1 MAGFGVKVK
10 LNVDKSD
17 AARKDF
23 KSQIDSM
30 IAEIKEVDIKAKLTI
45 DSADIDAFA
54 EKIKTN
60 AEKKLKSNSIKIKSI
75 KVQKIDCSSAIKTL
89 REDIQSMINSLS
101 IENGVKITGLLD
113 PTGKGA
119 MSTDVKNIIDGI
131 EATRKKAKQAAGEFE
146 VLKSTVQN
154 LDRSYKKLSRSSNS
168 SNTKDVEAVADKYAN
183 LRQKIADVNARKK
196 QGIDI
201 SNQEVAALR
210 NEALA
215 IQKKINALNG
225 VHESSAKFERGS
237 QKEADA
243 LRKTNELLIRV
254 QKARENWT
262 SAKHGSTATDY
273 RNLELYEIQLK
284 SLLKALESNA
294 ISIDDFKAR
303 FSNLNSDFKIAEKN
317 IRDAGKATKSF
328 IDKFGGLAS
337 KFSSWLSVQQIIMHL
352 YNGFRKLIKV
362 VVEVDTAMTELRKVT
377 NETEAAYDK
386 FLDTASTRAK
396 ALGTTITDIT
406 NSTADF
412 ARLGYNL
419 EQASQLADAAVV
431 YKNVGDG
438 IESIN
443 DASSSII
450 STMKAFNIEA
460 ENAMFVVDKFNEVGN
475 NFAISSKGVG
485 DALLRSASAL
495 AAGNNTLDES
505 IALVTAANST
515 VQDADKV
522 GTTMKTVSMFLRA
535 AKTEAEAAGESTEGM
550 ADSVSS
556 LRKEILALTGQRVDI
571 QIDENTFKSTY
582 QIVKELSEVW
592 DDLSDISQANILEM
606 IGGKRNSNVVMSLIE
621 NFSVAEEVLA
631 SAAGAAGSALE
642 ENEKYLESIR
652 GHVAEFK
659 ASFEE
664 FSTSFLSSEVANRVV
679 NIGTFLMNALDA
691 LADIDMLLPVIFTLI
706 SALSQVRKAKDTL
719 SYGKTAALDAINK
732 SIGKTNEEILANIA
746 LKESVEQLTESQKEN
761 FVITILNAQGR
772 DELSKETADAI
783 LTTVG
788 LSGAQDAL
796 SKKSK
801 RAASSLK
808 LVGASMSTFSKVSL
822 AITAVITV
830 ITILLEVVEATRE
843 RVNKLNEEI
852 TELSNNATTLAKDFK
867 SASNS
872 VDEILPRFIKLA
884 KGVNELGENIGLTDE
899 EYAEFWELNNQ
910 LAKLFPEIDLGLDSN
925 GNHMLA
931 LSYNVDT
938 LTSSIEALIE
948 QQRLLANQEI
958 DENLGE
964 TVKNISK
971 VNRAYDR
978 ETRLMQNE
986 LLILRNAKAELEE
999 MYANDNSNDSEEK
1012 KWERIINEFSK
1023 KSSAN
1028 YRFYNYSNISELEND
1043 IAGINRQLEN
1053 QGILIDANWQKIS
1066 PVVSAWA
1073 QTSAEY
1079 VSMSDE
1085 MQTLTTKLIGNV
1097 DYSELGISTDDDIK
1111 DYIQDNILTPIYN
1124 ATPEAQAAMG
1134 SMFDIKAVFDGGEV
1148 SVGDYQEIMDAGFG
1162 FLEQAGIDEEFIL
1175 KLKLSLGYEDF
1186 EAQINTLKANLTADL
1201 SDEDITRIAATLDMD
1216 ISEATEKF
1224 GSVESYMDSL
1234 SANELQLAYEIY
1246 EKDGSMSIDELAEK
1260 ILYLRYQN
1268 SDTVDI
1274 LDFTDFAKGIND
1286 TIDSVDKLSSAMDKL
1301 AKGTALSKK
1310 ELLGL
1315 IEQYPELLEQEN
1327 LFAEGGVTAQQNAIN
1342 AIIDMKEQAFKDDI
1356 NRQIEELEASMDVI
1370 EKQLEV
1376 EAEKEAILLELEQ
1389 MRLGESDEQN
1399 RLFAEKM
1406 AEYIDLT
1413 NIEYLDG
1420 ETGKVEVN
1428 HEALNDMLE
1437 QEQDAADSASVNIWN
1452 PLGEVITGSQEK
1464 GLQGAIDA
1472 TNDYTKE
1479 TSKGLFAW
1487 IREFGPKF
1495 AEAIRKVLSG
1505 ELKFGDIRDYVF
1517 GSDIDKDKIDG
1528 GYVSVDFSGRDPTIN
1543 GQDVESWAS
1552 KHRDSWT
1559 SKNREI
1565 LGLRLEEINSF
1576 KQRTQNAIDN
1586 LKALRNFE
1594 FKDVISS
1601 SDGADS
1607 SSSSVKNVEEYIA
1620 VIDEFCDAL
1629 KRLEEIQRRRASLEK
1644 EIDHTDDLAEKIK
1657 KSKELISLYQEEAQ
1671 AERELIDAKQATIS
1685 ANVSAL
1691 RGLGFDVVYDPTNNE
1706 LYIKNLEHINSLTAT
1721 SVGKYESLE
1730 EATNALRKE
1739 TEDLIDTTE
1748 QLNDD
1753 NIEAAE
1759 SIEDLGYKV
1768 EDTKHEIIDYVEE
1781 IYEKQSDAYRKIIDL
1796 RKELLESAKDELD
1809 YEDEIAE
1816 KVKEIA
1822 ELQTRIDQ
1830 LALDDSREAQAE
1842 RAALEQEL
1850 AEKQEDLADTQ
1861 RDHSTEA
1868 QTEAL
1873 DKMADDFEQERANEI
1888 EIMRATVSESEDLWT
1903 VFYDTILGK
1912 TVTVGESV
1920 NKHVANAWI
1929 NAANAVNDYSSAMSG
1944 ISTGGVLVSQVP
1956 KYHTGGLVSESNV
1969 GDNETLALLEKGE
1982 IVLDDHK
1989 KNALYEIV
1997 DFQEE
2002 LKKRFGKLAT
2012 SFSLSNIIPQIKQFT
2027 PNTPESVINNMQNIV
2042 FEPHINVDISH
2053 NGDMTNE
2060 DAKNYGERIADV
2072 TIDKLYSA
2080 FERRGIN
2087 STRAARLKP

>member
-10 LNVDKSD
+10 LNVDKSG
-17 AARKDF
+17 AAKKEF
-23 KSQIDSM
+23 KAQIVE
-30 IAEIKEVDIKAKLTI
+30 IASKIKGVQVKAKLTI
-45 DSADIDAFA
+45 DSASIGELAKQVKSGA
-54 EKIKTN
+54 ES
-60 AEKKLKSNSIKIKSI
+60 KLEASPIKIK
-75 KVQKIDCSSAIKTL
+75 KIDCSEAVKNL
-89 REDIQSMINSLS
+89 QKDLQNVINSLS
-101 IENGVKITGLLD
+101 IKNGVSISGLVD
-113 PTGKGA
+113 PSGA
-119 MSTDVKNIIDGI
+119 GEMSTKIDDVADALSN
-131 EATRKKAKQAAGEFE
+131 AKAKSDQFTGELQ
-146 VLKSTVQN
+146 VLKSTMGA
-154 LDRSYKKLSRSSNS
+154 LDKAYKNVNKSSSHWTNIGGVS
-168 SNTKDVEAVADKYAN
+168 DIAN
-183 LRQKIADVNARKK
+183 DY
-196 QGIDI
+196 
-201 SNQEVAALR
+201 AALQQKVDAVNR
-210 NEALA
+210 EYKEGIEVDSKYVASLRDEAIALQA
-215 IQKKINALNG
+215 KITLFNDLVAG
-225 VHESSAKFERGS
+225 MEAAAAAEHKAKEAAANDNNDTMFVAGS
-237 QKEADA
+237 KKEADA
-243 LRKTNELLIRV
+243 IRRTQELLMRV

-262 SAKHGSTATDY
+262 KARRGSTATDY
-273 RNLELYEIQLK
+273 HALAQYELQLT
-284 SLLKALESNA
+284 SLLDALKNNRITVDQFESSLA
-294 ISIDDFKAR
+294 KV
-303 FSNLNSDFKIAEKN
+303 NSDFKGSEKN
-317 IRDAGKATKSF
+317 IRDAGKAAKSF
-328 IDKFGGLAS
+328 IDKFGGLAE
-337 KFSSWLSVQQIIMHL
+337 KFSSWLSVQQLVMHL
-352 YNGFRKLIKV
+352 YNGFRKLVTV
-362 VVEVDTAMTELRKVT
+362 VIEIDTAMTELRKVT
-377 NETEAAYDK
+377 NETEAAYDS
-386 FLDTASTRAK
+386 FLAGASGRAK
-396 ALGTTITDIT
+396 ELGTTITDIV
-406 NSTADF
+406 NATADF

-438 IESIN
+438 IENIDDS
-443 DASSSII
+443 SSSII
-450 STMKAFNIEA
+450 STMKAFNVEA
-460 ENAMFVVDKFNEVGN
+460 ENSMMIVDKFNEVGN
-475 NFAISSKGVG
+475 NFAISSKGIG

-515 VQDADKV
+515 IQDTDRV

-535 AKTEAEAAGESTEGM
+535 AKTEAEEAGESTEGM
-550 ADSVSS
+550 ADSVSK
-556 LRKEILALTGQRVDI
+556 LRDEILALTGQRVDI
-571 QIDENTFKSTY
+571 QIDEDTFKSTY
-582 QIVKELSEVW
+582 QIMKELSEVW

-659 ASFEE
+659 VAFED
-664 FSTSFLSSEVANRVV
+664 FGLTFLESDVV
-679 NIGTFLMNALDA
+679 KAVVDIGTGLFNILDA
-691 LADIDMLLPVIFTLI
+691 LADINMFLPFIFTTV
-706 SALSQVRKAKDTL
+706 SAIVQLRKTSEKLSVGSDLAKQAIMNKVTTDEL
-719 SYGKTAALDAINK
+719 KKSY
-732 SIGKTNEEILANIA
+732 
-746 LKESVEQLTESQKEN
+746 EQLTEAQKAN
-761 FVITILNAQGR
+761 F
-772 DELSKETADAI
+772 I
-783 LTTVG
+783 LTVK
-788 LSGAQDAL
+788 LSGAIDGLTKEEQEAIFKNIGL
-796 SKKSK
+796 I
-801 RAASSLK
+801 ASEKGLEGQNYRVATSFK
-808 LVGASMSTFSKVSL
+808 
-822 AITAVITV
+822 AITASIPVWGWISMGISVLIGVITAV
-830 ITILLEVVEATRE
+830 SSAAEKARE
-843 RVNKLNEEI
+843 RINELNDEI
-852 TELSNNATTLAKDFK
+852 KDLTTNATNAASTLKSTTNSVDKILPRLTELSQ
-867 SASNS
+867 
-872 VDEILPRFIKLA
+872 
-884 KGVNELGENIGLTDE
+884 GVNELGENVGGLTDE
-899 EYAEFWELNNQ
+899 EYAEFWELNNE

-931 LSYNVDT
+931 LSYDADT
-938 LTSSIEALIE
+938 LTSSIKGLIE

-958 DENLGE
+958 STNMGDLLDNIHEVNGE
-964 TVKNISK
+964 SY
-971 VNRAYDR
+971 RELYDLQQKL
-978 ETRLMQNE
+978 EYQMQLKQQIE
-986 LLILRNAKAELEE
+986 DL
-999 MYANDNSNDSEEK
+999 YNDG
-1012 KWERIINEFSK
+1012 
-1023 KSSAN
+1023 
-1028 YRFYNYSNISELEND
+1028 NISEDAYIENLQSIESA
-1043 IAGINRQLEN
+1043 IAGINHQIGSQRAA
-1053 QGILIDANWQKIS
+1053 IDATWQKIA
-1066 PVVSAWA
+1066 PTVSAWV
-1073 QTSAEY
+1073 QTSSEY
-1079 VSMSDE
+1079 INMSDE
-1085 MQTLTTKLIGNV
+1085 MQVITAKLVGAL
-1097 DYSELGISTDDDIK
+1097 DYSELGLGNEDAIQQYITDTF
-1111 DYIQDNILTPIYN
+1111 LTPIASAKPEIQN
-1124 ATPEAQAAMG
+1124 AMVG
-1134 SMFDIKAVFDGGEV
+1134 LFDIKAAFDSGDITA
-1148 SVGDYQEIMDAGFG
+1148 GDYQEIMDIGYG
-1162 FLEQAGIDEEFIL
+1162 FLEQAGIDEELIL
-1175 KLKLSLGYEDF
+1175 NLKMSLGYEDF
-1186 EAQINTLKANLTADL
+1186 ESQINTLKANLTADL

-1224 GSVESYMDSL
+1224 ASVESYMDSL

-1246 EKDGSMSIDELAEK
+1246 KKDGSMSIDELAEK

-1356 NRQIEELEASMDVI
+1356 DRQIDELEASMEVI

-1479 TSKGLFAW
+1479 TSRGLFAW

-1543 GQDVESWAS
+1543 GQDIESWAS

-1657 KSKELISLYQEEAQ
+1657 KSKDLIKLLREEAD
-1671 AERELIDAKQATIS
+1671 AERDLIDAKQATIA

-1739 TEDLIDTTE
+1739 TEDLIETTE
-1748 QLNDD
+1748 KLNDD

-1759 SIEDLGYKV
+1759 SIEDLGYQV

-1796 RKELLESAKDELD
+1796 RKELIESAKDELD

-1850 AEKQEDLADTQ
+1850 AELQKDLANTQ
-1861 RDHSTEA
+1861 RDHSTDA
-1868 QTEAL
+1868 QLEAL
-1873 DKMADDFEQERANEI
+1873 DKMADDYEQERADEI
-1888 EIMRATVSESEDLWT
+1888 ELMRVTVSKSTELWDA
-1903 VFYDTILGK
+1903 FYDTILGK
-1912 TVTVGESV
+1912 NVTVGDSV
-1920 NKHVANAWI
+1920 DEHVANAWI
-1929 NAANAVNDYSSAMSG
+1929 RAAQAVNEYSSAMNG
-1944 ISTGGVLVSQVP
+1944 ISTGGVIVNPIP
-1956 KYHTGGLVSESNV
+1956 KYHTGGVVGESNV
-1969 GDNETLALLEKGE
+1969 GKNEVLALLEEGE
-1982 IVLDDHK
+1982 VVLDDVK
-1989 KNALYEIV
+1989 KNSLYRIV
-1997 DFQEE
+1997 DFQQE
-2002 LKKRFGKLAT
+2002 LKKRFGDMAT
-2012 SFSLSNIIPQIKQFT
+2012 SFSTPDLPNYIRTIPMSA
-2027 PNTPESVINNMQNIV
+2027 PEAVAYNQSLV
-2042 FEPHINVDISH
+2042 FEPHISVEINHS
-2053 NGDMTNE
+2053 GSMTQS
-2060 DAKNYGERIADV
+2060 DANNYGERIADV